1 MQTPAQINAQFDGIS
16 YDKGGSILY
25 MMRTFLGNSTYNAG
39 ISRYLHRHEY
49 NNTVTKDLWAA
60 MDAEVQAQGATLP
73 SSVDDIMSRFTDQP
87 GYPVVHITGGSTG
100 SSLAVSQVGT
110 LMLMHK
116 PPSLPSCAP
125 PPPVSPFQT
134 RFLRVSSTDGDSS
147 GSATKVRLLHTSDAS
162 KCFSTPSVL
171 QPGHVPCSSPS
182 AASSPFL
189 NPLLTPSRP
198 VLDNSTH
205 TAD

>member
-87 GYPVVHITGGSTG
+87 GYPVVHITGGPTG

-125 PPPVSPFQT
+125 LPLFLLSRPDFSVCHPLTATAVPAPPRCVCCTPPMHQSVFQHP
-134 RFLRVSSTDGDSS
+134 RS
-147 GSATKVRLLHTSDAS
+147 
-162 KCFSTPSVL
+162 
-171 QPGHVPCSSPS
+171 CSSPS

-189 NPLLTPSRP
+189 TPLLTPSRP